1 MEIDAAHLTG
11 ALAKIGHAVIGYAVV
26 IGMFTAAARLG
37 QYTMSPNLDEANSIV
52 KEAAESKSEDVAVI
66 TARYQLG
73 GQILRNA
80 TVKQIVAV
88 TLGVLSAILL

>member
-1 MEIDAAHLTG
+1 MEIDAAHLMG
-11 ALAKIGHAVIGYAVV
+11 AFAKIGHAVVGYAVV